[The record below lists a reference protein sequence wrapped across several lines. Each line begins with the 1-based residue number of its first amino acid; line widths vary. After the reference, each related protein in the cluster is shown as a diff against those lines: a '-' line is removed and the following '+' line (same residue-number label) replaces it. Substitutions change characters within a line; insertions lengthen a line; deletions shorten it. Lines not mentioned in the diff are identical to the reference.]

1 MSHSDTTNASDDA
14 ITTEDICSMAGR
26 LIGRHGRQALEIS
39 DYFAEECRIL
49 GDDGRAAGWRAVH
62 SLVAD
67 IFASGRAQER
77 AMVH

>member
-1 MSHSDTTNASDDA
+1 MSQTETHSQSDDA
-14 ITTEDICSMAGR
+14 ITTDDICSMAGR

-49 GDDGRAAGWRAVH
+49 GDDERAAGWRAVH

-77 AMVH
+77 ATVH